1 MTASSRST
9 LHVLHLGIALLAL
22 VALAGCKDGRREPT
36 LTPEPTAHPV
46 AEAASPSAADATA
59 MEAPAPTEAPTSTDP
74 PPPATNTP
82 APTDTATLPPPT
94 DTPESAAATA
104 DDPPAVSAA
113 ENPGN
118 EEGALPPEVD
128 RALKDGDY
136 GRAIVLLEERLRADE
151 PAHRVPMVLA
161 LARAYRAEGRHTE
174 AIAVLAVVIEEARSQ
189 DETADSLA
197 LLATSYEAMGEWRAA
212 VDAYERYLA
221 IRPEAAPDVRWHM
234 AKALAAL
241 NEWEPAEAQLTAI
254 DQAALSSSRRAEMLE
269 ELASVRLKRGDVDG
283 AAQAYDEILAFAQN
297 APYRALIVLKQGDAL
312 RDAGRNE
319 EAIAKYTAVV
329 TEYAATYAAYTAL
342 GALDQIGVTVVND
355 YERAG
360 ILYQGAQY
368 EACIEALHR
377 HLPTIPGE
385 EAAPVYYLA
394 GQAFQRL
401 ERYDEAIQSYDAV
414 IDGFPG
420 NALVADAW
428 FGKASAVA
436 AAGGDGVGVYQAFA
450 AAHPDHARAPEALW
464 TAATSVERARD
475 WERAG
480 AAYRDLRTRYPS
492 SSRAAEAFFREGLA
506 AYARND
512 MSAATAAWSASLEAG
527 RTADERARL
536 HTWLGLAAEKR
547 DDRDAAVNHW
557 QQARA
562 ASPTYYYGLRA
573 RDLLA
578 GISPVLPAE
587 MNDVIPSTAMDAAK
601 WQQAA
606 SWVDSWAPAAEGGT
620 GDVAGHPLIL
630 RGRAYLALG
639 WHNEAVAAYRALLDT
654 VKDDPRQLLALTRA
668 SDEAGLHAV
677 TLSCANRL
685 RTLGREAGAA
695 DAPDA
700 LWGLS
705 YPTTYGHLVADEC
718 RRRHVDP
725 LLFLALT
732 RQESGFDA
740 EAVSYAGATGL
751 TQVMPATGGDIARS
765 LGESGYTPA
774 ILTRPVV
781 SVRYG
786 VYYLAMLLDRYDR
799 DWIAALVGYNAGPG
813 NMGRWTNNQPIA
825 DHDLFYETLPL
836 QQPQDY
842 IRLIYQNYSTY
853 VALYR
858 TQ

>member
-1 MTASSRST
+1 MTASTRSM
-9 LHVLHLGIALLAL
+9 LRAFHLGVATVALLAL
-22 VALAGCKDGRREPT
+22 VGCKGAERESTPT
-36 LTPEPTAHPV
+36 VAPTARPV
-46 AEAASPSAADATA
+46 ASTQPTAGTAA
-59 MEAPAPTEAPTSTDP
+59 EAPTATDT
-74 PPPATNTP
+74 PPPATDTP
-82 APTDTATLPPPT
+82 APTDTATLPSPT
-94 DTPESAAATA
+94 DTPGPAAPTA
-104 DDPPAVSAA
+104 EDPPTASPA

-118 EEGALPPEVD
+118 DGALPPEID
-128 RALKDGDY
+128 RALRDGDY
-136 GRAIVLLEERLRADE
+136 GRAIVLLEERLYTDE

-197 LLATSYEAMGEWRAA
+197 LLATSYEALGEWRAA
-212 VDAYERYLA
+212 ADAYERYLTF
-221 IRPEAAPDVRWHM
+221 RPEAAPDVRWHM
-234 AKALAAL
+234 AKAFSAL
-241 NEWEPAEAQLTAI
+241 KEWDSAEAQLTAV
-254 DQAALSSSRRAEMLE
+254 DQSALSSSRRAEMLE
-269 ELASVRLKRGDVDG
+269 ELATVRLRRGDVDG
-283 AAQAYDEILAFAQN
+283 ALQAYDEILAFAEN
-297 APYRALIVLKQGDAL
+297 APYRALIALKQGDAL
-312 RDAGRNE
+312 RDAGRSE

-368 EACIEALHR
+368 EACLEALHR
-377 HLPTIPGE
+377 HLPTIPGDQV
-385 EAAPVYYLA
+385 APVYYLA
-394 GQAFQRL
+394 AQALHRL

-414 IDGFPG
+414 ITGFPED
-420 NALVADAW
+420 ALVADAW
-428 FGKASAVA
+428 FGKASATA
-436 AAGGDGVGVYQAFA
+436 AAGGDGVAAYQAFA

-464 TAATSVERARD
+464 AAATILERARD

-480 AAYRDLRTRYPS
+480 EAYRDLRTRYPG

-512 MSAATAAWSASLEAG
+512 MGASTAAWSASLEAG
-527 RTADERARL
+527 RSADERARL
-536 HTWLGLAAEKR
+536 HTWLGLAADKR
-547 DDRDAAVNHW
+547 GDRDAAVNHW

-587 MNDVIPSTAMDAAK
+587 MDDTLPSTAMDAAK
-601 WQQAA
+601 WQEAA
-606 SWVDSWAPAAEGGT
+606 SWVDSWAPAAEGES
-620 GDVAGHPLIL
+620 GDVSGHPLVR
-630 RGRAYLALG
+630 RGCAYLALG
-639 WHNEAVAAYRALLDT
+639 WHKEAVAAYRALLDA
-654 VKDDPRQLLALTRA
+654 VKDNPRQLLSLARA

-685 RTLGREAGAA
+685 RLLGREAGAA
-695 DAPDA
+695 EAPAA

-751 TQVMPATGGDIARS
+751 TQVMPATGADIARS
-765 LGESGYTPA
+765 LGESDYTPA

-858 TQ
+858 K